1 MGSVLR
7 RLPSSHSS
15 TSSGSDPIISGY
27 KCTNKKID
35 KYFGG
40 FKKSSNRPLN
50 RDLTE
55 GRLLGFAMILALQ
68 CCPMFLGSA
77 LMRGIHPPEKIQN
90 GERSGGECLSYICT
104 A

>member
-1 MGSVLR
+1 M
-7 RLPSSHSS
+7 PQ
-15 TSSGSDPIISGY
+15 
-27 KCTNKKID
+27 
-35 KYFGG
+35 
-40 FKKSSNRPLN
+40 N

-90 GERSGGECLSYICT
+90 GGRSGGECLSYMHCLGTWQHESLCDSGYAFLAELAFCVVCIL
-104 A
+104 